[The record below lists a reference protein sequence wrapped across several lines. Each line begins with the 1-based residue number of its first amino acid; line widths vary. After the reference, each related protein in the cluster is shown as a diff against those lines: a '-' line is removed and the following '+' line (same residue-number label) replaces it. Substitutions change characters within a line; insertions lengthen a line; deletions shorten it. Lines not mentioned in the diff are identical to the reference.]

1 MARWFKLTQDT
12 DTIFINRDK
21 IAVVKIRRVQ
31 DESQVNAWYVVEFI
45 GQAETLLFDTSY
57 ANPSDAAQLVE
68 EFLVGDEQY

>member
-45 GQAETLLFDTSY
+45 GQAETPLFDTSY